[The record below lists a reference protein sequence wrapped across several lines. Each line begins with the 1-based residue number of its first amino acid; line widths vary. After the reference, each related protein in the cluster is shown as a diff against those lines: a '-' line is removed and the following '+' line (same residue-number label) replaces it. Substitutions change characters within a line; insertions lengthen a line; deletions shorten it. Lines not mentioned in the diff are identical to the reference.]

1 MAVRAAVTPAF
12 FDTSILLAGIIEA
25 GPEGDAAQGIMA
37 ALASHKLDGAQTA
50 WHCCLEFYSVATR
63 LPEGLKLSPEEAFQL
78 LNDEIIRRFDIFQL
92 PEKKR
97 MAFLESAAKE
107 RITGGRLYDA
117 HIAEIA
123 RAAGARVVVTDSR
136 RHFTILLR
144 HDIRVL
150 SAAEFLSEL

>member
-1 MAVRAAVTPAF
+1 
-12 FDTSILLAGIIEA
+12 
-25 GPEGDAAQGIMA
+25 
-37 ALASHKLDGAQTA
+37 
-50 WHCCLEFYSVATR
+50 
-63 LPEGLKLSPEEAFQL
+63 
-78 LNDEIIRRFDIFQL
+78 
-92 PEKKR
+92 